1 MVQDGARWCKIMQ
14 YHAIHC
20 NTMQYHAI
28 QCNTMQYHLVL
39 CNTVQYQPIP
49 CNSMQF
55 HAIPCITMQYHA
67 LPCNTM
73 QYHACLITADGA
85 YHCPVGSIWP
95 FFHQNY
101 SNKPNIFELDSHH
114 LNETNIDL
122 FVPESR
128 ISTNLPLMQTSLGT
142 IAYDKV
148 SAMVPFLNQKPPNLK
163 VVIEWQKKGL
173 KRLKKGLK
181 HIILRIPMTYKVIY
195 CIEITQ
201 N

>member
-1 MVQDGARWCKIMQ
+1 MQ
-14 YHAIHC
+14 YNA
-20 NTMQYHAI
+20 T
-28 QCNTMQYHLVL
+28 
-39 CNTVQYQPIP
+39 P
-49 CNSMQF
+49 CRN
-55 HAIPCITMQYHA
+55 
-67 LPCNTM
+67 M

-114 LNETNIDL
+114 LNETNFDL

-173 KRLKKGLK
+173 KRLKKRFKTHNITYTYDIQSDLLHRNYPKLK
-181 HIILRIPMTYKVIY
+181 PCHTSSFKYKKSKWPTLIRTCHVLTGRS
-195 CIEITQ
+195 E
-201 N
+201 